1 MRLLFITST
10 RIGDAVLSSG
20 VLTEMARRHPGARIT
35 VACGADAAPLFA
47 ALPELDRVIIIRKK
61 KYGLHW
67 LGLWA
72 KCAPHFWREVV
83 DLRRSA
89 IAFFLPTL
97 HRRILARGLPEGHR
111 VEQIARGLG
120 FDAPLGPLLWTAP
133 EHEQAARDLMG
144 EGPPVLAVAPI
155 ANWRGKQW
163 PSYRFITL
171 IRRLTGPEGILPG
184 ARVAVLGAASER
196 VAAEPVLAEIPAERR
211 IDLVG
216 QADLLTALA
225 FLRRCKLFVGNDSGL
240 MHLAAAAGVPT
251 LGLFGPSRDE
261 HYAPWG
267 TNTAVVRTPESYD
280 ELVGQPGYDRHTATN
295 LMDGLTVERVE
306 EAARAL
312 WRRSQRKS
320 A

>member
-1 MRLLFITST
+1 MKLLFITST

-20 VLTEMARRHPGARIT
+20 VLTEMARRYPGARIT

-47 ALPELDRVIIIRKK
+47 ALPDLDRVIVIRKQ

-67 LGLWA
+67 LALWA
-72 KCAPHFWREVV
+72 KCAPHLWREVV

-89 IAFFLPTL
+89 IAYFLPAL
-97 HRRILARGLPEGHR
+97 HRRILMPALPDGHR

-184 ARVAVLGAASER
+184 ARVAVLGAAGER
-196 VAAEPVLAEIPAERR
+196 VAAAPVLAEIPAERR
-211 IDLVG
+211 IDVVG
-216 QADLLTALA
+216 KVDLLTALA
-225 FLRRCKLFVGNDSGL
+225 FLRRCALFVGNDSGL

-267 TNTAVVRTPESYD
+267 ANTAMVRTPESYD
-280 ELVGQPGYDRHTATN
+280 ELIGQPGYDRHTATK

-312 WRRSQRKS
+312 WRRRQRKS